1 MDGGQE
7 QQDVAMTAEAIL
19 GIDELDDIYQLCHI
33 YIYIHIK
40 IETFQP
46 LIYIYI
52 FKSIYLNFRSTQT
65 HVSDNK

>member
-33 YIYIHIK
+33 YIFTY
-40 IETFQP
+40 
-46 LIYIYI
+46 
-52 FKSIYLNFRSTQT
+52 
-65 HVSDNK
+65 

>member
-33 YIYIHIK
+33 YIFIHIK

-52 FKSIYLNFRSTQT
+52 YI
-65 HVSDNK
+65 